1 MNHVS
6 QFRTEFGIGHYLTT
20 RFRKRLKEAMK
31 TEPNP
36 HYTVAKQLRKM
47 GVPLEITLYIL
58 CNKGN

>member
-1 MNHVS
+1 MNIAHQLRGGLIVGTY
-6 QFRTEFGIGHYLTT
+6 FIR
-20 RFRKRLKEAMK
+20 RFRNRLKEAD
-31 TEPNP
+31 